1 MKMTADKFNYIAK
14 ILMMAFLTGTAA
26 CTDHPKQQEGEVALD
41 TTAGQDN
48 LYIDTTS
55 DISYGISGDVDTTGT
70 PDLDTLKY
78 IDKGVK
84 PEDAFKP

>member
-1 MKMTADKFNYIAK
+1 MAIHNSKQVIN
-14 ILMMAFLTGTAA
+14 ILFWVIIISLSA
-26 CTDHPKQQEGEVALD
+26 CTDHPKQQEGEVAMD

-55 DISYGISGDVDTTGT
+55 DISYGIAGEVDTTGS

-78 IDKGVK
+78 INKGVK
-84 PEDAFKP
+84 PEDAFEEK